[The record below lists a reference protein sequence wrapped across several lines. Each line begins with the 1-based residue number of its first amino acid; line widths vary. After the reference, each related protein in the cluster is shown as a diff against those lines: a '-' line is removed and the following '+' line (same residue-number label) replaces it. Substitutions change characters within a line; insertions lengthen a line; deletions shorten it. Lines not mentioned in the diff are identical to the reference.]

1 MFIDKV
7 EIYVKAGNGGN
18 GAVAFH
24 REKYVAEGGPSGGDG
39 GHGGNVVFEVDS
51 GENTL
56 LPFRYRRKFT
66 AENGEDGKGE
76 KFHGKTAED
85 LIIKVPQGTLIKDAE
100 SGKLM
105 YDMGEDGRFIAA
117 KGGRGGFG
125 NTHFATPTRQI
136 PRFAKSGT
144 TGEERTLV
152 LELKMLADV
161 GLVGF
166 PNVGKSTLL
175 SMVSAAR
182 PKIANYHFTTL
193 SPMLGVVKVDTE
205 SFVMADIPGLIEGAS
220 DGAGLGHEFLRHVD
234 RCRLLLHVVDAAST
248 EGRDP
253 IDDIEKI
260 NAELERYN
268 PEMATRPQILVAN
281 KCDVG
286 VDDENKK
293 RLEEYADAHSM
304 KIFYVSAATRS
315 GVDELMKETARILS
329 TLPKQERFE
338 AEYVEEEIDLGED
351 RSVTATLSKGSVW
364 VVEGAWLERLVG
376 NVNFEDRESLAY
388 FHKVLKKAKVFEQLE
403 ELGVK
408 DGDTVS
414 IYGFEFDYVK

>member
-56 LPFRYRRKFT
+56 LPFRYRRKFV
-66 AENGEDGKGE
+66 AQNGEDGKGE

-85 LIIKVPQGTLIKDAE
+85 LIIKVPQGTLIKDSE

-144 TGEERTLV
+144 TGEERTLI

-161 GLVGF
+161 GLLGF

-260 NAELERYN
+260 NTELERYN
-268 PEMATRPQILVAN
+268 PEMAARPQILVAN

-286 VDDENKK
+286 VEDETKA
-293 RLEEYADAHSM
+293 RLEEYAESHGM
-304 KIFYVSAATRS
+304 KIFYISAATRS
-315 GVDELMKETARILS
+315 GVDELMKETARLLT
-329 TLPKQERFE
+329 TLPKQERYE
-338 AEYVEEEIDLGED
+338 AEYVEEEIDLGDD
-351 RSVTATLSKGSVW
+351 RSITATLSKGGVW
-364 VVEGAWLERLVG
+364 VVDGVWLERLVG
-376 NVNFEDRESLAY
+376 NVNFDDRESLAY

-403 ELGVK
+403 ELGVH

>member
-39 GHGGNVVFEVDS
+39 GHGGNVVFEVDE

-56 LPFRYRRKFT
+56 LPFRYRRKFV
-66 AENGEDGKGE
+66 AQNGEDGKGE

-100 SGKLM
+100 SGRLM

-193 SPMLGVVKVDTE
+193 SPMLGVVKVDTS

-220 DGAGLGHEFLRHVD
+220 EGAGLGHEFLRHVD

-260 NAELERYN
+260 NAELKNYN
-268 PEMATRPQILVAN
+268 EEMANRPQILVAN

-286 VDDENKK
+286 IEEETKK
-293 RLEEYADAHSM
+293 RLEEYAKTHDM
-304 KIFYVSAATRS
+304 PIFYISAATRS
-315 GVDELMKETARILS
+315 GVNELLFETVKLLS
-329 TLPKQERFE
+329 TLPEQKRFE
-338 AEYVEEEIDLGED
+338 ADFVEEVVEESDD
-351 RSVTATLSKGSVW
+351 KSVTATLRKGGVW
-364 VVEGAWLERLVG
+364 VVEAEWLERLVG

-403 ELGVK
+403 ELGVQ
-408 DGDTVS
+408 DGDSVS

>member
-7 EIYVKAGNGGN
+7 EIYIKAGNGGN

-39 GHGGNVVFEVDS
+39 GHGGNIVFEVDE

-56 LPFRYRRKFT
+56 LPFRYRRKFV

-76 KFHGKTAED
+76 KFHGKTASD
-85 LIIKVPQGTLIKDAE
+85 LIIKVPQGTLIRDAE
-100 SGKLM
+100 SGRLM

-117 KGGRGGFG
+117 KGGRGGWG

-136 PRFAKSGT
+136 PRFAKGGT
-144 TGEERTLV
+144 TGEERRLV

-193 SPMLGVVKVDTE
+193 SPMLGVVKVDTT

-260 NAELERYN
+260 NTELKSYN
-268 PEMATRPQILVAN
+268 EEMASRPQILVLN

-286 VDDENKK
+286 VEEETKA
-293 RLEEYADAHSM
+293 RLEEYAKAHEM
-304 KIFYVSAATRS
+304 PFVYISAVTRS
-315 GVDELMKETARILS
+315 GVDELLRETIKLLS
-329 TLPKQERFE
+329 TLPAQKRFE
-338 AEYVEEEIDLGED
+338 ADFVEEVVEESDD
-351 RSVTATLSKGSVW
+351 KSVTATLKKGGVW
-364 VVEGAWLERLVG
+364 VVEAEWLERLVA

-403 ELGVK
+403 DLGVQ
-408 DGDTVS
+408 DGDSVS
-414 IYGFEFDYVK
+414 IYGF

>member
-7 EIYVKAGNGGN
+7 EIYVKAGNGGD

-39 GHGGNVVFEVDS
+39 GNGGSIIFEVDK
-51 GENTL
+51 GETTL
-56 LPFRYRRKFT
+56 LPFRYHRKFV
-66 AENGEDGKGE
+66 AKNGENGKGE

-85 LIIKVPQGTLIKDAE
+85 LILKVPEGTLIKDAA

-105 YDMGEDGRFIAA
+105 FDMGSDGRFVAA
-117 KGGRGGFG
+117 KGGRGGWG

-136 PRFAKSGT
+136 PRFAKGGIK
-144 TGEERTLV
+144 GEEKTLV

-175 SMVSAAR
+175 SMVSAAK

-193 SPMLGVVKVDTE
+193 SPMLGVVSVDTHN
-205 SFVMADIPGLIEGAS
+205 FVMADIPGLIEGAS

-260 NAELERYN
+260 NTELERYN

-286 VDDENKK
+286 VEDETAE
-293 RLEEYADAHSM
+293 RLNEYAKENDM
-304 KIFYVSAATRS
+304 PIFYVSAATRS
-315 GVDELMKETARILS
+315 GVDELMREVSKQLL
-329 TLPKQERFE
+329 TLPPQVRYEPD
-338 AEYVEEEIDLGED
+338 YVEEIEDISDD
-351 RSVTATLSKGSVW
+351 RSIEVRREDGMW
-364 VVEGAWLERLVG
+364 IVEAEWLERLVA

-388 FHKVLKKAKVFEQLE
+388 FHKVLKKSKVFEQLE
-403 ELGVK
+403 EMGVQ
-408 DGDTVS
+408 DGDEVS
-414 IYGFEFDYVK
+414 IYDFEFDYVK

>member
-1 MFIDKV
+1 
-7 EIYVKAGNGGN
+7 
-18 GAVAFH
+18 
-24 REKYVAEGGPSGGDG
+24 
-39 GHGGNVVFEVDS
+39 
-51 GENTL
+51 
-56 LPFRYRRKFT
+56 
-66 AENGEDGKGE
+66 
-76 KFHGKTAED
+76 
-85 LIIKVPQGTLIKDAE
+85 
-100 SGKLM
+100 M
-105 YDMGEDGRFIAA
+105 YDMGLDGRFVAA

-136 PRFAKSGT
+136 PRFAKGGT
-144 TGEERTLV
+144 PGEERTLV

-166 PNVGKSTLL
+166 PNVGKSTIL

-193 SPMLGVVKVDTE
+193 SPMLGVVKVDTA

-260 NAELERYN
+260 NEELERYN

-286 VDDENKK
+286 VEDETKA
-293 RLEEYADAHSM
+293 RLEEYAKEHDM
-304 KIFYVSAATRS
+304 KLVYVSAATRS
-315 GVDELMKETARILS
+315 GIDEMLRETVRLLS
-329 TLPKQERFE
+329 TLPELKRYE
-338 AEYVEEEIDLGED
+338 AEYVEETIEPTGDNTIE
-351 RSVTATLSKGSVW
+351 ATLSKGGVW
-364 VVEGAWLERLVG
+364 VVEGEWLERLMT
-376 NVNFEDRESLAY
+376 NVNFDDRESLAW
-388 FHKVLKKAKVFEQLE
+388 FHKVLKKTKVFEQLE
-403 ELGVK
+403 EKGVQ
-408 DGDTVS
+408 DGDTIS